1 MKPVYITYSRGI
13 QTQPLDEH
21 TSDTEADPDRRDRQS
36 GRETEDELR
45 KRLEAEFELE
55 RERLEREIR
64 AEEEAKRID
73 ENKVVGESR
82 NST

>member
-21 TSDTEADPDRRDRQS
+21 ASDTETDPDRRDRQS

-45 KRLEAEFELE
+45 KRLEAEFEVE

-82 NST
+82 DST